1 MGVMG
6 DLLDLIESFL
16 FERQQR
22 VVLNG
27 QESEWL
33 GIKAGIPQG
42 SIVGLFFV
50 VVVDIYERLIR

>member
-1 MGVMG
+1 MGVKG
-6 DLLDLIESFL
+6 DLLIMVGSFL

-33 GIKAGIPQG
+33 TIKAGASQG
-42 SIVGLFFV
+42 SIFGPLFFY
-50 VVVDIYERLIR
+50 IYKRFIR